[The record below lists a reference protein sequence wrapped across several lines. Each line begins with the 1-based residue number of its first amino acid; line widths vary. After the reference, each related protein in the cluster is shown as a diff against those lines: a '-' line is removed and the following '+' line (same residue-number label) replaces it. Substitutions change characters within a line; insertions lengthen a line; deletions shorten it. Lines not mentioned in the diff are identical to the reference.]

1 MHQMEITCCAYS
13 PSAKVI
19 ITGSADNSIK
29 IWSITGI
36 TKINFILCIYLLTFI
51 LTYHRWLIRDNKGT
65 FISHYISYIESI

>member
-36 TKINFILCIYLLTFI
+36 TKINLFYIYLFI
-51 LTYHRWLIRDNKGT
+51 NVYFNL
-65 FISHYISYIESI
+65 S